1 MVAIRPPIL
10 PPIGSHLRTDLRTMS
25 TGVARACGMVSGQHP
40 PVAHRTASDADWD
53 AQGRSWRLYLPDLAA
68 QIAGGETPAIR
79 CATGDADGI
88 LPFSRAQT
96 ANGALCA
103 SWRGA
108 LTVSRIN
115 NMLSACVGVTGRH
128 SQRS

>member
-1 MVAIRPPIL
+1 MVAIL
-10 PPIGSHLRTDLRTMS
+10 PPTLEVFYAPTCEPCRLELPALAEWFQGSTHRLRIVIVSDDGRARSELAAIS
-25 TGVARACGMVSGQHP
+25 PGLARAAQDSGRRNP
-40 PVAHRTASDADWD
+40 RDTL
-53 AQGRSWRLYLPDLAA
+53 RAA
-68 QIAGGETPAIR
+68 
-79 CATGDADGI
+79 GDADGI